1 MAPATGNLPMAI
13 DTSFHL
19 DQSWMQFDLD
29 RNVISQQATIG
40 FDYLKHM
47 IWWPSEVPT
56 IQYGQF
62 TLRPLAEVDIDPIY
76 QSCQD
81 PLIPRFTTVPSPYTL
96 ELAEAFVR
104 TRAPQLFE
112 ERKAIQ
118 WILTTSREVNEGAL
132 KVNGETFIG
141 PFSIHAI
148 EESNHIGEV
157 GYWLNK
163 EVRGNGFTAMGVK
176 MLTNYAFETL
186 GFRRI
191 AGLVDNENQASKKVL
206 LSAGYEHEGLMKSR
220 VTRSD
225 GNQIDMD
232 LFAANSD
239 SWVNL

>member
-1 MAPATGNLPMAI
+1 
-13 DTSFHL
+13 
-19 DQSWMQFDLD
+19 
-29 RNVISQQATIG
+29 
-40 FDYLKHM
+40 M
-47 IWWPSEVPT
+47 IWWPTESPV

-62 TLRPLAEVDIDPIY
+62 TLRPLCEEDIDAIY

-81 PLIPRFTTVPSPYTL
+81 PLISKFTTVPSPYTI

-112 ERKAIQ
+112 ERKAIH
-118 WILTTSREVNEGAL
+118 WVLTTSKEVNVEAL

-163 EVRGNGFTAMGVK
+163 SIRGNGFATIGVK
-176 MLTNYAFETL
+176 MLTSYAFETL

-191 AGLVDNENQASKKVL
+191 AGIVDYDNGASKKVL
-206 LSAGYEHEGLMKSR
+206 LNAGYEHEGLMKSR
-220 VTRSD
+220 VTRAD

-232 LFAANSD
+232 LFAATSD